1 MMFPNYYHELELKF
15 DYKYN
20 YRTKKRAYTF
30 IKSNISVK
38 ESCISVSLLL
48 YFPFR
53 PIAEKKKRFSENVCY
68 FLHILY
74 IACHLLSFSIVL

>member
-1 MMFPNYYHELELKF
+1 MMYPNYYHELELKF

-53 PIAEKKKRFSENVCY
+53 PIAEKKKKESQKMFAISHTFY
-68 FLHILY
+68 T
-74 IACHLLSFSIVL
+74 